1 MISERFFQ
9 KITVSVSTRMSNII
23 RKELR
28 LKWNT
33 GRSLTQIW
41 FCLVRLKILSFWITI
56 VFNWFKSFCINLQYY
71 LFLFGKAL
79 SLSNQEWNFTP
90 PPLPKTTKN
99 VENLGF
105 LAVWDF
111 SLVILHILIFLVLF
125 FKFSSKHFKKIII
138 INRTNQDRYA
148 VCVVYY
154 HYNQCT

>member
-1 MISERFFQ
+1 MYA
-9 KITVSVSTRMSNII
+9 
-23 RKELR
+23 
-28 LKWNT
+28 LK
-33 GRSLTQIW
+33 S
-41 FCLVRLKILSFWITI
+41 CH
-56 VFNWFKSFCINLQYY
+56 
-71 LFLFGKAL
+71 FGLPL
-79 SLSNQEWNFTP
+79 SLIDLNPFVLTFSIIFSYLGRHYLYLIKNETLP

-125 FKFSSKHFKKIII
+125 FKLSSKHFKKIII

-154 HYNQCT
+154 HYNHCTEQVSVVTLHVIISILSQNMTDGI